1 MRKAKRSDALMGNFA
16 SKVVFGGEEGEELQT
31 ANPLEDLIIDV
42 DLDPDSTLPDYAT
55 TGAPSMSI
63 YPKQSVQLDP
73 GVPTLIETGVKLELP
88 YMLAA
93 QVTGPRELAERRIL
107 IHTEFLGCDSRETI
121 QVLATLTAGGEPI
134 HLLPTDV
141 VGHLTIL
148 PVARP
153 ELRQLAVEKL

>member
-1 MRKAKRSDALMGNFA
+1 MRTAQSAMGQFA

-31 ANPLEDLIIDV
+31 SNPLEDLVIDV
-42 DLDPDSTLPDYAT
+42 ELSKDATLPDYAT
-55 TGAPSMSI
+55 TGAPSMSL

-107 IHTEFLGCDSRETI
+107 IHTEFLGCVSRETI
-121 QVLATLTAGGEPI
+121 QVLATLTAGGDPI

-141 VGHLTIL
+141 IGHLTIL

-153 ELRQLAVEKL
+153 ELRQSGEAL